1 MNEELLGLLGATPE
15 QIAQA
20 RRQSGFE
27 ELGLLGQALRQA
39 GAPAPRGTSTLS
51 RLGQA
56 AGMYTQAPRQTM
68 DTLLQDLYRRQQI
81 QDMQRKRQ
89 QEQEAIA
96 AQQQIRQALPGV
108 LSGQGDLSSIVGLP
122 GGLEAASKVAQLRG
136 QMTPKKKYIQSE
148 GSIYEETPAGL
159 VQVITPKNKFTGD
172 YANAAIGL
180 YETANINEIK
190 DKDPN
195 FFDAIQR
202 EVERV
207 NKAKATQVNL
217 PSEGERKAG
226 TLTNRIQFNVA
237 KINEILGGSPQAA
250 TPETLPT
257 LIQTLTGSE
266 YFKSLA
272 NSEERQRIEAA
283 QLDILDAALTLGT
296 GAAYTREQLENY
308 RTAYFPQ
315 IGDRGK
321 PQVVADKQERLQN
334 LLDSAFLAAGRAA
347 PPRVGAPSAGG
358 VRRYNPATGRI
369 E

>member
-1 MNEELLGLLGATPE
+1 
-15 QIAQA
+15 
-20 RRQSGFE
+20 
-27 ELGLLGQALRQA
+27 
-39 GAPAPRGTSTLS
+39 
-51 RLGQA
+51 
-56 AGMYTQAPRQTM
+56 
-68 DTLLQDLYRRQQI
+68 
-81 QDMQRKRQ
+81 
-89 QEQEAIA
+89 
-96 AQQQIRQALPGV
+96 
-108 LSGQGDLSSIVGLP
+108 
-122 GGLEAASKVAQLRG
+122 
-136 QMTPKKKYIQSE
+136 
-148 GSIYEETPAGL
+148 L